1 MDKIERKAGGIVFLD
16 APGGTGKTFVINLL
30 LAKIRQQSKI
40 AIAVASSGIAATL
53 LQGGRTA
60 HSTLKLPLDLT
71 HHETPMYNISKGTG
85 QAKVLQECELI
96 VWDDCTMAHRQ
107 ALGALDRTLQD
118 LRGNGKRMDGV
129 VVLLAGDFRQTLPV
143 IPKGT
148 MADEIKACLKSS
160 GLWKYVTSLSLKT
173 NMRVHVQGD
182 ANAGHFAG
190 QLLTLGNGKAPV
202 NPNTGLISLPDHFCN
217 IVDSIEALKN
227 SVFPNIQN
235 HFNDHKWLCERA
247 ILAPKNNSVSAINL
261 QIQDQLPGCATSY
274 KSMDSV
280 ADDDESVQYPIE
292 FLDSLE
298 PSGMPPHNLLLKVGT
313 PIMLLRNLDAPR
325 LCNGTRLCVK
335 SLMPHV
341 IEATILTGCAK
352 SEDVFLPRI
361 PMIPSDMPFEF
372 RRLEFPVR
380 LAFTMSINK
389 AQGQSLKVAGVNLA
403 TPCFSHGQLYVAC
416 SRVGTGKNLYILAP
430 DAKTKNVAYEAALQ

>member
-1 MDKIERKAGGIVFLD
+1 
-16 APGGTGKTFVINLL
+16 
-30 LAKIRQQSKI
+30 
-40 AIAVASSGIAATL
+40 
-53 LQGGRTA
+53 
-60 HSTLKLPLDLT
+60 
-71 HHETPMYNISKGTG
+71 
-85 QAKVLQECELI
+85 
-96 VWDDCTMAHRQ
+96 
-107 ALGALDRTLQD
+107 
-118 LRGNGKRMDGV
+118 
-129 VVLLAGDFRQTLPV
+129 
-143 IPKGT
+143 
-148 MADEIKACLKSS
+148 
-160 GLWKYVTSLSLKT
+160 
-173 NMRVHVQGD
+173 VQGD

-190 QLLTLGNGKAPV
+190 QLLTLGNGKPPV
-202 NPNTGLISLPDHFCN
+202 NPNTGLISFPDKFCN

-261 QIQDQLPGCATSY
+261 QIQDQLPGRTTSY
-274 KSMDSV
+274 KSVDSV
-280 ADDDESVQYPIE
+280 ADIDESVQYPIE
-292 FLDSLE
+292 FLNSLE

-352 SEDVFLPRI
+352 GEDVFLPRI

-372 RRLEFPVR
+372 RRLQFPVR
-380 LAFTMSINK
+380 LAFAMSINK

-430 DAKTKNVAYEAALQ
+430 DAKTKNIVYEAALR